1 VPDEAC
7 GGYHW
12 RKPVGLHR
20 RTSLPNQLTARP
32 PNREIKV
39 RGLRSSR
46 WCTRGGRMWR
56 LISPTRCAKVIR
68 KADGIR
74 LCNDCGGF

>member
-1 VPDEAC
+1 MNARRVAPDEAC
-7 GGYHW
+7 GGYNW
-12 RKPVGLHR
+12 RKLVGLHR

-46 WCTRGGRMWR
+46 WCTRGEDVEAHIANEMREGYKE
-56 LISPTRCAKVIR
+56 S
-68 KADGIR
+68 
-74 LCNDCGGF
+74 